1 MKKDKIKNFGIMFLL
16 VMLTISIVTN
26 IIFCCK
32 IKHLKSV
39 YTGEIKWEEKTDTS
53 PNHVSETKTKVVS
66 VPFVVVVGDKNK
78 RSPPGTDTIY
88 LSDKKD
94 SAVNIQLTQKVYK
107 DSNYVAYVSGFMQNL
122 DSIKVIYQKISYS
135 EMRPPG
141 DIKSSP
147 PKISLGAIGGVGY
160 GFASKR
166 FEPFIGFGI
175 SYKIY

>member
-39 YTGEIKWEEKTDTS
+39 YTGEIKWEKKTDTS
-53 PNHVSETKTKVVS
+53 PSPVSETKTKVVS

-122 DSIKVIYQKISYS
+122 DSIKVIYPTITYAK
-135 EMRPPG
+135 MRSPG
-141 DIKSSP
+141 NHHL

-160 GFASKR
+160 GFTSKR
-166 FEPFIGFGI
+166 FEPFIGLGV